1 MPTEAID
8 FRADVLAIA
17 AHRDD
22 VEQTCGGTL
31 LRMAARGLRTAIL
44 DLTQGEAG
52 TRGTADERAREAE
65 EAARILGVGWR
76 QALTVPDGAI
86 ENTLENR
93 VAIVHVLR
101 RLRPRVVILPYW
113 QARHPDHA
121 VTGTLGYDACFLA
134 GLKKV
139 DTGTDPHRPF
149 KIVYASLY
157 ADVRPS
163 FVVDITPFIEQRHLA
178 LMAYRSQYANQSA
191 GSGLFVPEEEIRER
205 TLPRRAITDCSPVSV
220 TASPLCK
227 KKSASST
234 ISRSCPCNRS
244 EPHCVSVAEEHLST
258 HGDQRQRKDAPQ
270 HEHRNMNRADGPE
283 VSAHKKAHRQQQR
296 HVQIGVASAVVLQE
310 GEQPHRRQQRAQ
322 RSALRLVLVHAQQID
337 QRGNEQNAAAN
348 AHHAGG
354 HSHSQPDQYNHPGHA
369 RLL

>member
-1 MPTEAID
+1 MSLVPED

-52 TRGTADERAREAE
+52 TRGSAKERAAEAE

-76 QALTVPDGAI
+76 EALRFPDGAI
-86 ENTLENR
+86 ENTFENR
-93 VAIVHVLR
+93 VEIARVLR

-121 VTGTLGYDACFLA
+121 IVAALGYEACFLS

-139 DTGTDPHRPF
+139 DTGAEPFRPF

-163 FVVDITPFIEQRHLA
+163 FVVDITPFIEQRHQA
-178 LMAYRSQYANQSA
+178 LMAYRSQYANQQA
-191 GSGLFVPEEEIRER
+191 GGGLFVPEEEIRER
-205 TLPRRAITDCSPVSV
+205 TLAEARHYGLLAGVRFGEPFVQKEVGLVDDLTLLPVQS
-220 TASPLCK
+220 
-227 KKSASST
+227 
-234 ISRSCPCNRS
+234 I
-244 EPHCVSVAEEHLST
+244 
-258 HGDQRQRKDAPQ
+258 
-270 HEHRNMNRADGPE
+270 
-283 VSAHKKAHRQQQR
+283 
-296 HVQIGVASAVVLQE
+296 
-310 GEQPHRRQQRAQ
+310 
-322 RSALRLVLVHAQQID
+322 
-337 QRGNEQNAAAN
+337 
-348 AHHAGG
+348 
-354 HSHSQPDQYNHPGHA
+354 
-369 RLL
+369 